1 MMGEKTKY
9 LIIILTAILLS
20 TAASYITTTLTMQNI
35 KNELEQQINQQQPG
49 QNTTKTKINFN
60 IKEINFDIDMT
71 FNIVSTEPNLSVD
84 NLTIVYQYTCRNDTT
99 ITENI
104 DYGSYTPVW
113 GANSI
118 IDAGGVPIVSF
129 RIPDYIIYASSSTK
143 RNALGFLVWDVSP
156 QVEVLEIYGYAESI
170 A

>member
-1 MMGEKTKY
+1 MGEKTKF

-20 TAASYITTTLTMQNI
+20 TATSYITTILTLQNI
-35 KNELEQQINQQQPG
+35 QNELEQQINQQQQPS
-49 QNTTKTKINFN
+49 QNTTKTKVNFN
-60 IKEINFDIDMT
+60 VKEIHFDIGMT
-71 FNIVSTEPNLSVD
+71 FNYVSSEPNLSVD
-84 NLTIVYQYTCRNDTT
+84 NLTIVYQYTRLNGTT
-99 ITENI
+99 ITESI

-118 IDAGGVPIVSF
+118 IDVGSVPIVSF

-143 RNALGFLVWDVSP
+143 RNAADFLVWDVYP
-156 QVEVLEIYGYAESI
+156 QVEVLEIYGYAEST

>member
-1 MMGEKTKY
+1 MGEKTKF

-20 TAASYITTTLTMQNI
+20 TATSYITTILTLQNI
-35 KNELEQQINQQQPG
+35 QNELEQQINQQQQPS
-49 QNTTKTKINFN
+49 QNTTKTKVNFN
-60 IKEINFDIDMT
+60 VKEIHFDIGMT
-71 FNIVSTEPNLSVD
+71 FNYVSSEPNLSVD

-156 QVEVLEIYGYAESI
+156 QVEVLEIYGYVESI

>member
-1 MMGEKTKY
+1 MMGDKTKY
-9 LIIILTAILLS
+9 LLIILIAVLFS

-35 KNELEQQINQQQPG
+35 KNQLEQQINQQQPA
-49 QNTTKTKINFN
+49 QNITKTKVNFN
-60 IKEINFDIDMT
+60 VTEINFDIDMT

-84 NLTIVYQYTCRNDTT
+84 NLTIIYQYTCLNETT

-118 IDAGGVPIVSF
+118 IDVGSVPTVSF

-143 RNALGFLVWDVSP
+143 RNALGFLVWDVYP
-156 QVEVLEIYGYAESI
+156 QVEVLEIYGYAESL